1 MRIIKVGIIED
12 EPEIRMLLHRMI
24 EKQEGFQVVSES
36 GSFAEAVTDFS
47 KYRPDVVFVD
57 IDLGGA
63 NGLECAK
70 VLTEWDPK
78 LKVIF
83 ATAHSEYMANAF
95 EIYAFDYL
103 VKPFNLERLTKTLA
117 KVRTV
122 VGTEEAAAGV
132 TVSRTMMS
140 SDAAPMGENEA
151 GVILSE
157 EISGANDRQHADVY
171 RDKLLIKGKDQVLLV
186 DKKDIIMIERTRNAT
201 NIITKEESFQTSV
214 SLGDIEKKLNAA
226 EFMRCHKSYIIN
238 ISMIRKM
245 EPYGR
250 WTYVVKLKG
259 TDATAL
265 ITAQCYEELKAMF
278 S

>member
-36 GSFAEAVTDFS
+36 GNFAEAVTDFS

-63 NGLECAK
+63 SGLECAK

-103 VKPFNLERLTKTLA
+103 VKPFNLERLAKTLA

-122 VGTEEAAAGV
+122 VGTEEAAAGAV
-132 TVSRTMMS
+132 AG
-140 SDAAPMGENEA
+140 AAAMPA
-151 GVILSE
+151 
-157 EISGANDRQHADVY
+157 GANGSGDVAPGESRDEADHQQAEIY
-171 RDKLLIKGKDQVLLV
+171 KDKLLIKGKDQVILV
-186 DKKDIIMIERTRNAT
+186 DKKDIIMIERTGNAT
-201 NIITKEESFQTSV
+201 NIVTKEENFQTSV
-214 SLGDIEKKLNAA
+214 ALGDIEKKLNAS

-265 ITAQCYEELKAMF
+265 ITAQCYETLKEMF